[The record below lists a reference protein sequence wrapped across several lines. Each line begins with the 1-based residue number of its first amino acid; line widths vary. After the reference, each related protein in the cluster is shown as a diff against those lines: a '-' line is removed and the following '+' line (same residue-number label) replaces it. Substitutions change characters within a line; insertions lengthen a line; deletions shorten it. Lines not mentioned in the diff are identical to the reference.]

1 MKIQN
6 TLLTISLVG
15 VVLSACT
22 SSCNNQESK
31 KEIVIERVSFQKTP
45 LDSVYSLIRPSV
57 QSFNI
62 EASETQKIIG
72 ENGTEVLIPANSF
85 IDGFGK
91 LVSGNVEIEIIEAAE
106 LTDFLT
112 SNLQTLSNDN
122 LLESAG
128 MVFID
133 AKSKGKSLRIA
144 DGQKMSV
151 SMPMMRTGEGFQM
164 FIGKMDDGVLNW
176 IEDQSADKKYLI
188 PFPSDV
194 LYTHYWNGWGGRYK
208 AGYGHW
214 NSSLDSVKFNPSNV
228 DYDNTLIQTREFKNR
243 MLKLYWATNLISVLM
258 NKDLKRED
266 YNKTKYDDRLFDLYF
281 SNLDSDIQLLD
292 SMANQIVS
300 DFIDSPEFNEW
311 QKSDRSKYDLYYY
324 QYQWIDFDKEN
335 YKTLLDFGSDG
346 AKGNVPKLKDYGV
359 DLLSDN
365 AYDELINKGAN
376 QEEALMMINFEQER
390 SRYLTQIKR
399 EKELREKKEE
409 MQNFVR
415 ETVFSTSELGWINC
429 DRFLN
434 DPTAGK
440 AEITVTIESDGDLK
454 YVDCSLVIPDLNVKL
469 GAYAHGKSKY
479 TFTKKGGIYTNLPI
493 GKDALIIG
501 VAFENDKC
509 YFSHARIKIEDGT
522 VVTLKM
528 EQVDKTEL
536 KGKLENLLSLNA

>member
-194 LYTHYWNGWGGRYK
+194 LYTHYWNGWG
-208 AGYGHW
+208 
-214 NSSLDSVKFNPSNV
+214 L
-228 DYDNTLIQTREFKNR
+228 
-243 MLKLYWATNLISVLM
+243 
-258 NKDLKRED
+258 
-266 YNKTKYDDRLFDLYF
+266 
-281 SNLDSDIQLLD
+281 
-292 SMANQIVS
+292 
-300 DFIDSPEFNEW
+300 
-311 QKSDRSKYDLYYY
+311 
-324 QYQWIDFDKEN
+324 
-335 YKTLLDFGSDG
+335 
-346 AKGNVPKLKDYGV
+346 
-359 DLLSDN
+359 
-365 AYDELINKGAN
+365 
-376 QEEALMMINFEQER
+376 
-390 SRYLTQIKR
+390 
-399 EKELREKKEE
+399 
-409 MQNFVR
+409 
-415 ETVFSTSELGWINC
+415 
-429 DRFLN
+429 
-434 DPTAGK
+434 
-440 AEITVTIESDGDLK
+440 
-454 YVDCSLVIPDLNVKL
+454 
-469 GAYAHGKSKY
+469 
-479 TFTKKGGIYTNLPI
+479 
-493 GKDALIIG
+493 
-501 VAFENDKC
+501 
-509 YFSHARIKIEDGT
+509 
-522 VVTLKM
+522 
-528 EQVDKTEL
+528 
-536 KGKLENLLSLNA
+536 

>member
-176 IEDQSADKKYLI
+176 IEDQ
-188 PFPSDV
+188 
-194 LYTHYWNGWGGRYK
+194 
-208 AGYGHW
+208 
-214 NSSLDSVKFNPSNV
+214 
-228 DYDNTLIQTREFKNR
+228 
-243 MLKLYWATNLISVLM
+243 
-258 NKDLKRED
+258 
-266 YNKTKYDDRLFDLYF
+266 
-281 SNLDSDIQLLD
+281 
-292 SMANQIVS
+292 
-300 DFIDSPEFNEW
+300 
-311 QKSDRSKYDLYYY
+311 
-324 QYQWIDFDKEN
+324 
-335 YKTLLDFGSDG
+335 
-346 AKGNVPKLKDYGV
+346 
-359 DLLSDN
+359 
-365 AYDELINKGAN
+365 
-376 QEEALMMINFEQER
+376 
-390 SRYLTQIKR
+390 
-399 EKELREKKEE
+399 
-409 MQNFVR
+409 
-415 ETVFSTSELGWINC
+415 
-429 DRFLN
+429 
-434 DPTAGK
+434 
-440 AEITVTIESDGDLK
+440 
-454 YVDCSLVIPDLNVKL
+454 
-469 GAYAHGKSKY
+469 
-479 TFTKKGGIYTNLPI
+479 
-493 GKDALIIG
+493 
-501 VAFENDKC
+501 
-509 YFSHARIKIEDGT
+509 
-522 VVTLKM
+522 
-528 EQVDKTEL
+528 
-536 KGKLENLLSLNA
+536 